1 MVVYWVSNI
10 SKKKK
15 IIEVVYIDYWKHFPL
30 TCVSN
35 LPNWTMDM
43 ERDKKRETYIRL
55 QFEIIL
61 PQEKLQKFHIKNI
74 YFTYITHG
82 KAI

>member
-1 MVVYWVSNI
+1 M
-10 SKKKK
+10 
-15 IIEVVYIDYWKHFPL
+15 
-30 TCVSN
+30 
-35 LPNWTMDM
+35 MDM

-61 PQEKLQKFHIKNI
+61 PQEKLQKFHIKKI
-74 YFTYITHG
+74 YFTYITRE